1 MNERHERIVVL
12 GVLFTFATFGHAV
25 FATDG
30 AVQSRSLKTLRKIY
44 LVVHPLH
51 WVDVPEDDPRRFDS
65 SHSDFPGR
73 WELSRNLEFQLQIRY
88 QKLIRDARDDE
99 GMFFLPTLE
108 KSCDEFL
115 EMARKHFGSRLVAL
129 EDEAGYK
136 FDCDMPHIHKLLGP
150 DVSEALN
157 KELEEDR
164 LAATKNR
171 GEGWEQADFQ
181 NEKGL
186 ESTCWE
192 WSKTQ
197 AWYLKINLEKQGYT
211 FDPATVEFEAL
222 GENWSGCAAT
232 FPIGM
237 GRAWGLAKPIAR
249 RFDLINPDGTLM
261 LLMATVVDQ
270 NLPIAGNI
278 RLFIFKTA
286 DEPPTSGRY
295 VAQFWEGIHGVM
307 DRPRLV
313 EVDFPPGSVVEVTNY
328 GTFKGRALGVRTRAH
343 GRLEMRAGYG
353 SHFFHPATWAMA
365 LDSKISL
372 EEFRVALLAGKVK
385 ELPKGQHP

>member
-1 MNERHERIVVL
+1 MNQRPPRIVFLSVL
-12 GVLFTFATFGHAV
+12 LTLASIGRPAFSAENAER
-25 FATDG
+25 
-30 AVQSRSLKTLRKIY
+30 SKSLKTLRKIY

-65 SHSDFPGR
+65 SHADFPNR
-73 WELSRNLEFQLQIRY
+73 WEFSRKLEFQLQTRY
-88 QKLIRDARDDE
+88 QKLIRDAKDDE

-108 KSCDEFL
+108 KSCDEL
-115 EMARKHFGSRLVAL
+115 LVMARKHFGPRLVAL
-129 EDEAGYK
+129 EDEEGYK

-150 DVSEALN
+150 EMSKALKN
-157 KELEEDR
+157 DLRNDR
-164 LAATKNR
+164 FLATKNR
-171 GEGWEQADFQ
+171 GQGWEQADFQ

-186 ESTCWE
+186 EWTFWE
-192 WSKTQ
+192 YAKSQ

-237 GRAWGLAKPIAR
+237 GRAWGLANPVTR
-249 RFDLINPDGTLM
+249 RYDLINPDGTLM
-261 LLMATVVDQ
+261 LLKSTLVEQ
-270 NLPIAGNI
+270 NIPIAGNI

-295 VAQFWEGIHGVM
+295 IAQFWEGIRGVM
-307 DRPRLV
+307 DRPRV
-313 EVDFPPGSVVEVTNY
+313 VAVDFPSGSVIEVTNY
-328 GTFKGRALGVRTRAH
+328 GTSKGRTLGVRTRAY
-343 GRLEMRAGYG
+343 GQLGMRVGYG
-353 SHFFHPATWAMA
+353 SHFFQPATWAMA
-365 LDSKISL
+365 LNWKISL
-372 EEFRVALLAGKVK
+372 EEFRAALVAGKVK